1 MQENIFNKN
10 LKALSNKDLKE
21 KLTNFKQNNFKIK
34 QGSDPLDINFIHH
47 KREQALYNNTL

>member
-34 QGSDPLDINFIHH
+34 
-47 KREQALYNNTL
+47 